1 MLSVSFEPTK
11 GEPGVPVT
19 LFRKPDLLGGG
30 GFRTRGYDVTPDG
43 SRFLMLTPVYGPGA
57 GEVVVVIN
65 WLDELRK
72 KVSK

>member
-1 MLSVSFEPTK
+1 
-11 GEPGVPVT
+11 
-19 LFRKPDLLGGG
+19 
-30 GFRTRGYDVTPDG
+30 
-43 SRFLMLTPVYGPGA
+43 MLTPVYGPGA